1 MTAPMH
7 LLPGQETRRAGD
19 LLYVSTIFPVDG
31 DGRAVQSAS
40 NSPHMG
46 DSDVYTQSQVVLGE
60 LERRV
65 EADGSSMDRV
75 LRVEVQ
81 LAAAADFGEFK
92 LAWINAFDDAP
103 PARTTI
109 VVGDDQVVPGALVTV
124 NAVALNGGS
133 SAQRETIHTDEA
145 PDPMPYEHVP
155 QAVRGGHW
163 VYPSALPACD
173 YESGIP
179 MGVGKNLP
187 AFPYYAND
195 ATDQAEYVFANLQ
208 KVMQAAGTEVA
219 NIIKAHLYEPDLGT
233 FPDVD
238 AVWARYMPRPPT
250 RASMAARDLLV
261 ERAVFVANLLGV
273 MPDESMNIVE
283 TRKGISWH
291 PVLVRKVNFTPGIA
305 VGDDWLFLAGQVPVP
320 DFLTGVVGTG
330 PSALR
335 NYFSDIEMQT
345 ETTMRLI
352 QSQIDANGFEL
363 RDVVDA
369 HIFLVHAQRDYRGFA
384 RAWDRL
390 MAEGG
395 IENPP
400 PITLIPSR
408 QRNGNTGIM
417 FLGPDEHLRP
427 DIEIDFILHRS

>member
-60 LERRV
+60 LARRV
-65 EADGSSMDRV
+65 AADGSSMDRV

-92 LAWINAFDDAP
+92 LAWIDAFGEAP

-109 VVGDDQVVPGALVTV
+109 VVGDDQVVPGTLVTV

-133 SAQRETIHTDEA
+133 AAQRETIHTDEA
-145 PDPMPYEHVP
+145 PDPMPYEHAP
-155 QAVRGGHW
+155 QAIKGGHW

-173 YESGIP
+173 YENGIP
-179 MGVGKNLP
+179 VGKRLP

-195 ATDQAEYVFANLQ
+195 ATDQAEYVFANLA
-208 KVMQAAGTEVA
+208 KVMQSAGTDVA

-250 RASMAARDLLV
+250 RASMAAIDLLV
-261 ERAVFVANLLGV
+261 ERAVFVANLVGV

-291 PVLVRKVNFTPGIA
+291 PVDVRKVNFTPGIA
-305 VGDDWLFLAGQVPVP
+305 VGNDWLFLAGQVPVP

-335 NYFSDIEMQT
+335 HYFSDIEMQT

-352 QSQIDANGFEL
+352 QGQIDANGFEL

-369 HIFLVHAQRDYRGFA
+369 HIFLVHAQRDYRGFE
-384 RAWDRL
+384 RAWNRI
-390 MAEGG
+390 MGEGG

-408 QRNGNTGIM
+408 QRSGETGIM
-417 FLGPDEHLRP
+417 FLGPDPVLRP

>member
-40 NSPHMG
+40 NSPYMG
-46 DSDVYTQSQVVLGE
+46 DSDVYTQSQAVLGE
-60 LERRV
+60 LARRV

-92 LAWINAFDDAP
+92 LAWGDAFGDAP

-109 VVGDDQVVPGALVTV
+109 VVGDDQVVPGTLVTV

-133 SAQRETIHTDEA
+133 AQQRETIHTDEA

-155 QAVRGGHW
+155 QAIKGGHW

-173 YESGIP
+173 YENGIP
-179 MGVGKNLP
+179 VGKRLP

-208 KVMQAAGTEVA
+208 KVMQSAGTDVA

-250 RASMAARDLLV
+250 RASMAAVDLLV
-261 ERAVFVANLLGV
+261 ERAVFVANLVGV
-273 MPDESMNIVE
+273 MPDESMEIVE
-283 TRKGISWH
+283 TRKGIHWH
-291 PVLVRKVNFTPGIA
+291 PVDVRKVNFTPGIA

-352 QSQIDANGFEL
+352 GDQIDANGFEL

-369 HIFLVHAQRDYRGFA
+369 HIFLVHAQRDYRGFV
-384 RAWDRL
+384 RAWNRI

-417 FLGPDEHLRP
+417 FLGPDEVLRP

>member
-7 LLPGQETRRAGD
+7 LLPGQTTRRAGD
-19 LLYVSTIFPVDG
+19 LLYVSTIFPVDAH
-31 DGRAVQSAS
+31 GRPVRSS
-40 NSPHMG
+40 SYSPYMG
-46 DSDVYTQSQVVLGE
+46 ESDVYAQSSAILGE
-60 LERRV
+60 LARRV

-81 LAAAADFGEFK
+81 LAATADFGEFK
-92 LAWINAFDDAP
+92 LAWIDAFGDEP

-109 VVGDDQVVPGALVTV
+109 VVGDDQVVPGARVTL
-124 NAVALNGGS
+124 NAVALNGDS
-133 SAQRETIHTDEA
+133 TAQRETIRTDEA
-145 PDPMPYEHVP
+145 PDPMPYEHAP
-155 QAVRGGHW
+155 QAVKGGHW

-173 YESGIP
+173 YEGGIP
-179 MGVGKNLP
+179 PGVGRNLP

-219 NIIKAHLYEPDLGT
+219 NIVKAHLYEPDLGT

-250 RASMAARDLLV
+250 RASMAVRDLLV

-273 MPDESMNIVE
+273 MPDESMEIVE
-283 TRKGISWH
+283 TRKGIHWH

-305 VGDDWLFLAGQVPVP
+305 VGDDWLFLAGQIPVP
-320 DFLTGVVGTG
+320 DFLTGVVDTG
-330 PSALR
+330 PSKLR
-335 NYFSDIEMQT
+335 HYFSDIEMQT
-345 ETTMRLI
+345 EATMRLVCD
-352 QSQIDANGFEL
+352 QIDSNGFEL
-363 RDVVDA
+363 RDVVAA
-369 HIFLVHAQRDYRGFA
+369 HIFLVHAQRDYRGFE
-384 RAWDRL
+384 RAWRRV

-395 IENPP
+395 VEDPP

-417 FLGPDEHLRP
+417 FLGPDEVIRP
-427 DIEIDFILHRS
+427 DIEIDFILCRS

>member
-1 MTAPMH
+1 MTAPKH
-7 LLPGQETRRAGD
+7 LLPGPKTTAAGD
-19 LLYVSTIFPVDG
+19 LLYVSTIFPVDA
-31 DGRAVQSAS
+31 DGNAVQSES
-40 NSPHMG
+40 HSPYMG
-46 DSDVYTQSQVVLGE
+46 DSDVYTQSKVVLDE
-60 LERRV
+60 LARRV
-65 EADGSSMDRV
+65 GSMDRV

-81 LAAAADFGEFK
+81 LAAAADFHEFK
-92 LAWINAFDDAP
+92 LAWIEAFGDSP

-109 VVGDDQVVPGALVTV
+109 VVGDDWVVPGARVSM
-124 NAVALNGGS
+124 NAVALSSGS
-133 SAQRETIHTDEA
+133 SLARETVHTDEA
-145 PDPMPYEHVP
+145 PDPMAYEHVP
-155 QAVRGGHW
+155 QAVKAGPW

-179 MGVGKNLP
+179 VGKRLP

-208 KVMQAAGTEVA
+208 KVMQAAGTDVA
-219 NIIKAHLYEPDLGT
+219 NTVKAHLYEPDLGT

-261 ERAVFVANLLGV
+261 DRAVFVTNLLMV
-273 MPDESMNIVE
+273 MPDDSMEIVE
-283 TRKGISWH
+283 TRKGIHWH
-291 PVLVRKVNFTPGIA
+291 PVDVRKVNFTPGIA

-352 QSQIDANGFEL
+352 GDQIDANGFEL
-363 RDVVDA
+363 SDVVDA
-369 HIFLVHAQRDYRGFA
+369 HIFLVHAQRDYRGFV
-384 RAWDRL
+384 RAWNRI

-395 IENPP
+395 VENPP
-400 PITLIPSR
+400 AITLIPSR
-408 QRNGNTGIM
+408 QRSGETGIM
-417 FLGPDEHLRP
+417 FLGPDEVIRP

>member
-1 MTAPMH
+1 MAAPMH

-40 NSPHMG
+40 NSPYMG
-46 DSDVYTQSQVVLGE
+46 DSDVYTQSQAVLGE
-60 LERRV
+60 LARRV
-65 EADGSSMDRV
+65 EADGSSTDRV

-92 LAWINAFDDAP
+92 LAWMDVFGDAP

-109 VVGDDQVVPGALVTV
+109 VVGDDQVVPGTLVTV

-133 SAQRETIHTDEA
+133 AQQRETIHTDEA

-155 QAVRGGHW
+155 QAIKGGHW

-173 YESGIP
+173 YENGIP
-179 MGVGKNLP
+179 VGKRLP

-208 KVMQAAGTEVA
+208 KVMQSAGTDVA

-250 RASMAARDLLV
+250 RASMAAVDLLV
-261 ERAVFVANLLGV
+261 ERAVFVANLVGV
-273 MPDESMNIVE
+273 MPDESMEIVE
-283 TRKGISWH
+283 TRKGIHWH
-291 PVLVRKVNFTPGIA
+291 PVDVRKVNFTPGIA

-352 QSQIDANGFEL
+352 GDQIDANGFEL

-369 HIFLVHAQRDYRGFA
+369 HVFLVHAQRDYRGFV
-384 RAWDRL
+384 RAWNRI

-395 IENPP
+395 VENPP
-400 PITLIPSR
+400 PITLLPSR
-408 QRNGNTGIM
+408 QRSGETGIM
-417 FLGPDEHLRP
+417 FLGPDAVLRP
-427 DIEIDFILHRS
+427 DIEIDFILNRN

>member
-60 LERRV
+60 LARRV
-65 EADGSSMDRV
+65 AADGSSMDRV

-92 LAWINAFDDAP
+92 LAWINAFGEAP

-109 VVGDDQVVPGALVTV
+109 VVGDDQVVPGTLVTV

-133 SAQRETIHTDEA
+133 AQQRETIHTDEA

-155 QAVRGGHW
+155 QAIKGGHW

-173 YESGIP
+173 YENGIP
-179 MGVGKNLP
+179 VGKRLP

-208 KVMQAAGTEVA
+208 KVMQSAGTDVA
-219 NIIKAHLYEPDLGT
+219 NVIKAHLYEPDLGT

-250 RASMAARDLLV
+250 RASMAAIDLLV
-261 ERAVFVANLLGV
+261 ERAVFVANLVGV
-273 MPDESMNIVE
+273 MPDESMEIVE

-291 PVLVRKVNFTPGIA
+291 PVDVRKVNFTPGIA

-335 NYFSDIEMQT
+335 NYFSNIEMQT

-352 QSQIDANGFEL
+352 QGQIDANGFEL

-369 HIFLVHAQRDYRGFA
+369 HIFLVHAQRDYRGFE
-384 RAWDRL
+384 RAWNRI

-395 IENPP
+395 VENPP

-408 QRNGNTGIM
+408 QRSGETGIM
-417 FLGPDEHLRP
+417 FLGPDEVLRP

>member
-7 LLPGQETRRAGD
+7 LLPGQTTRRAGD
-19 LLYVSTIFPVDG
+19 LLYVSTIFPVDAH
-31 DGRAVQSAS
+31 GRPVRSS
-40 NSPHMG
+40 SYSPYMG
-46 DSDVYTQSQVVLGE
+46 ESDVYAQSSAILGE
-60 LERRV
+60 LARRV

-81 LAAAADFGEFK
+81 LAATADFGEFK
-92 LAWINAFDDAP
+92 LAWLDAFGDEP

-109 VVGDDQVVPGALVTV
+109 VVGDDQVVPGARVTL
-124 NAVALNGGS
+124 NAVALNGDS
-133 SAQRETIHTDEA
+133 TAQRETIRTDEA
-145 PDPMPYEHVP
+145 PDPMPYEHAP
-155 QAVRGGHW
+155 QAVKGGHW

-173 YESGIP
+173 YEGGIP
-179 MGVGKNLP
+179 PGVGRNLP

-219 NIIKAHLYEPDLGT
+219 NIVKAHLYEPDLGT

-250 RASMAARDLLV
+250 RASMAVRDLLV

-273 MPDESMNIVE
+273 MPDESMEIVE
-283 TRKGISWH
+283 TRKGIHWH

-305 VGDDWLFLAGQVPVP
+305 VGDDWLFLAGQIPVP
-320 DFLTGVVGTG
+320 DFLTGVVDTG
-330 PSALR
+330 PSKLR
-335 NYFSDIEMQT
+335 HYFSDIEMQT
-345 ETTMRLI
+345 EATMRLVCD
-352 QSQIDANGFEL
+352 QIDSNGFEL

-369 HIFLVHAQRDYRGFA
+369 HIFLVHAQRDYRGFE
-384 RAWDRL
+384 RAWRRV

-395 IENPP
+395 VEDPP

-417 FLGPDEHLRP
+417 FLGPDEVIRP
-427 DIEIDFILHRS
+427 DIEIDFILCRS

>member
-7 LLPGQETRRAGD
+7 LLPGQTTRRAGD
-19 LLYVSTIFPVDG
+19 LLYVSTIFPVDAH
-31 DGRAVQSAS
+31 GRPVRSS
-40 NSPHMG
+40 SYSPHMG
-46 DSDVYTQSQVVLGE
+46 ESDVYAQSSAILGE
-60 LERRV
+60 LARRV

-81 LAAAADFGEFK
+81 LAATADFGEFK
-92 LAWINAFDDAP
+92 LAWIDAFGDEP

-109 VVGDDQVVPGALVTV
+109 VVGDDQVVPGARVTL
-124 NAVALNGGS
+124 NAVALNGDS
-133 SAQRETIHTDEA
+133 TAQRETIRTDEA
-145 PDPMPYEHVP
+145 PDPMPYEHAP
-155 QAVRGGHW
+155 QAVKGGHW

-173 YESGIP
+173 YEGGIP
-179 MGVGKNLP
+179 PGVGRNLP

-219 NIIKAHLYEPDLGT
+219 NIVKAHLYEPDLGT

-250 RASMAARDLLV
+250 RASMAVRDLLV

-273 MPDESMNIVE
+273 MPDESMEIVE
-283 TRKGISWH
+283 TRKGIHWH

-305 VGDDWLFLAGQVPVP
+305 VGDDWLFLAGQIPVP
-320 DFLTGVVGTG
+320 DFLTGVVDTG
-330 PSALR
+330 PSKLR
-335 NYFSDIEMQT
+335 HYFSDIEMQT
-345 ETTMRLI
+345 EATMRLVCD
-352 QSQIDANGFEL
+352 QIDSNGFEL

-369 HIFLVHAQRDYRGFA
+369 HIFLVHAQRDYRGFE
-384 RAWDRL
+384 RAWRRV

-395 IENPP
+395 VEDPP

-417 FLGPDEHLRP
+417 FLGPDEVIRP
-427 DIEIDFILHRS
+427 DIEIDFILCRS

>member
-7 LLPGQETRRAGD
+7 LLPGQEARRAGD

-60 LERRV
+60 LARRV
-65 EADGSSMDRV
+65 AADGSSMDRV

-92 LAWINAFDDAP
+92 LAWINAFGEAP

-109 VVGDDQVVPGALVTV
+109 VVGDDQVVPGTLVTV

-133 SAQRETIHTDEA
+133 AQQRETIHTDEA

-155 QAVRGGHW
+155 QAIKGGHW

-173 YESGIP
+173 YENGIP
-179 MGVGKNLP
+179 VGKRLP

-208 KVMQAAGTEVA
+208 KVMQSAGTDVA
-219 NIIKAHLYEPDLGT
+219 NVIKAHLYEPDLGT

-250 RASMAARDLLV
+250 RASMAAIDLLV
-261 ERAVFVANLLGV
+261 ERAVFVANLVGV
-273 MPDESMNIVE
+273 MPDESMEIVE

-291 PVLVRKVNFTPGIA
+291 PVDVRKVNFTPGIA

-335 NYFSDIEMQT
+335 NYFSNIEMQT

-352 QSQIDANGFEL
+352 QGQIDANGFEL

-369 HIFLVHAQRDYRGFA
+369 HIFLVHAQRDYRGFE
-384 RAWDRL
+384 RAWNRI
-390 MAEGG
+390 MAERG

-417 FLGPDEHLRP
+417 FLGPDEVLRP

>member
-46 DSDVYTQSQVVLGE
+46 DSDVYTQSQVVLDE
-60 LERRV
+60 LARRV
-65 EADGSSMDRV
+65 AADGSSMDRV

-92 LAWINAFDDAP
+92 LAWINAFGEAP

-109 VVGDDQVVPGALVTV
+109 VVGDDQVVPGTLVTV

-133 SAQRETIHTDEA
+133 AQQRETIHTDEA

-155 QAVRGGHW
+155 QAIKGGHW

-173 YESGIP
+173 YENGIP
-179 MGVGKNLP
+179 VGKRLP

-195 ATDQAEYVFANLQ
+195 ATDQADYVFANLQ
-208 KVMQAAGTEVA
+208 KVMQSAGTDVA
-219 NIIKAHLYEPDLGT
+219 NVIKAHLYEPDLGT

-250 RASMAARDLLV
+250 RASMAAIDLLV
-261 ERAVFVANLLGV
+261 ERAVFVANLVGV
-273 MPDESMNIVE
+273 MPDESMEIVE

-291 PVLVRKVNFTPGIA
+291 PVDVRKVNFTPGIA

-335 NYFSDIEMQT
+335 NYFSNIEMQT

-352 QSQIDANGFEL
+352 QGQIDANGFEL

-369 HIFLVHAQRDYRGFA
+369 HIFLVHAQRDYRGFE
-384 RAWDRL
+384 RAWNRI

-417 FLGPDEHLRP
+417 FLGPDEVLRP

>member
-7 LLPGQETRRAGD
+7 LLPGQEARRAGD

-46 DSDVYTQSQVVLGE
+46 DSDVYTQSKVVLGE
-60 LERRV
+60 LARRV
-65 EADGSSMDRV
+65 AADGSSMDRV

-92 LAWINAFDDAP
+92 LAWINAFGEAP

-109 VVGDDQVVPGALVTV
+109 VVGDDQVVPGTLVTV

-133 SAQRETIHTDEA
+133 AQQRETIHTDEA

-155 QAVRGGHW
+155 QAIKGGHW

-173 YESGIP
+173 YENGIP
-179 MGVGKNLP
+179 VGKRLP

-208 KVMQAAGTEVA
+208 KVMQSAGTDVA
-219 NIIKAHLYEPDLGT
+219 NVIKAHLYEPDLGT

-250 RASMAARDLLV
+250 RASMAAIDLLV
-261 ERAVFVANLLGV
+261 ERAVFVANLVGV
-273 MPDESMNIVE
+273 MPDESMEIVE

-291 PVLVRKVNFTPGIA
+291 PVDVRKVNFTPGIA

-335 NYFSDIEMQT
+335 NYFSNIEMQT

-352 QSQIDANGFEL
+352 QGQIDANGFEL

-369 HIFLVHAQRDYRGFA
+369 HIFLVHAQRDYRGFE
-384 RAWDRL
+384 RAWNRI
-390 MAEGG
+390 MAERG

-417 FLGPDEHLRP
+417 FLGPDEVLRP

>member
-60 LERRV
+60 LARRV
-65 EADGSSMDRV
+65 AADGSSMDRV

-92 LAWINAFDDAP
+92 LAWINAFGEAP

-109 VVGDDQVVPGALVTV
+109 VVGDDQVVPGTLVTV

-133 SAQRETIHTDEA
+133 AQQRETIHTDEA

-155 QAVRGGHW
+155 QAIKGGHW

-173 YESGIP
+173 YENGIP
-179 MGVGKNLP
+179 VGKRLP

-208 KVMQAAGTEVA
+208 KVMQSAGTDVA
-219 NIIKAHLYEPDLGT
+219 NVIKAHLYEPDLGT

-250 RASMAARDLLV
+250 RASMAAIDLLV

-273 MPDESMNIVE
+273 MPDESMEIVE

-291 PVLVRKVNFTPGIA
+291 PVDVRKVNFTPGIA

-352 QSQIDANGFEL
+352 QGQIDANGFEL

-369 HIFLVHAQRDYRGFA
+369 HIFLVHAQRDYRGFE
-384 RAWDRL
+384 RAWNRI
-390 MAEGG
+390 MSEGG

-408 QRNGNTGIM
+408 QRSGETGIM
-417 FLGPDEHLRP
+417 FLGPDEVLRP

>member
-31 DGRAVQSAS
+31 GGRAVQSAS
-40 NSPHMG
+40 HSPHMG
-46 DSDVYTQSQVVLGE
+46 DSEVYTQSSAILGE
-60 LERRV
+60 LARRV

-75 LRVEVQ
+75 LRAEVQ
-81 LAAAADFGEFK
+81 LAAVEDFGEFK
-92 LAWINAFDDAP
+92 LAWIDAFGDAP

-109 VVGDDQVVPGALVTV
+109 VVGDDQVVPGARVTL

-145 PDPMPYEHVP
+145 PDPMPYEHAP
-155 QAVRGGHW
+155 QAIKGGHW

-173 YESGIP
+173 YETGIP
-179 MGVGKNLP
+179 LGVGKNLP

-219 NIIKAHLYEPDLGT
+219 NIIKAHLYEPSLLT

-261 ERAVFVANLLGV
+261 ERAVFVANLVGV
-273 MPDESMNIVE
+273 MPDESMEIVE
-283 TRKGISWH
+283 TRKGIHWH

-320 DFLTGVVGTG
+320 DFLTGVVDTG
-330 PSALR
+330 PSKLR
-335 NYFSDIEMQT
+335 HYFSDIELQT
-345 ETTMRLI
+345 EATMRLI
-352 QSQIDANGFEL
+352 QDQIDANGFEL

-369 HIFLVHAQRDYRGFA
+369 HIFLVHAQRDYRGFE
-384 RAWDRL
+384 RAWNRI
-390 MAEGG
+390 MAEAG
-395 IENPP
+395 IDDPP

-427 DIEIDFILHRS
+427 DIEIDFILNRS

>member
-1 MTAPMH
+1 
-7 LLPGQETRRAGD
+7 
-19 LLYVSTIFPVDG
+19 
-31 DGRAVQSAS
+31 
-40 NSPHMG
+40 
-46 DSDVYTQSQVVLGE
+46 
-60 LERRV
+60 
-65 EADGSSMDRV
+65 
-75 LRVEVQ
+75 
-81 LAAAADFGEFK
+81 
-92 LAWINAFDDAP
+92 
-103 PARTTI
+103 
-109 VVGDDQVVPGALVTV
+109 
-124 NAVALNGGS
+124 
-133 SAQRETIHTDEA
+133 
-145 PDPMPYEHVP
+145 MPYEHVP
-155 QAVRGGHW
+155 QAIKGGHW

-173 YESGIP
+173 YENGIP
-179 MGVGKNLP
+179 VGKRLP

-208 KVMQAAGTEVA
+208 KVMQSAGTDVA
-219 NIIKAHLYEPDLGT
+219 NVIKAHLYEPDLGT

-250 RASMAARDLLV
+250 RASMAAIDLLV

-273 MPDESMNIVE
+273 MPDESMEIVE

-291 PVLVRKVNFTPGIA
+291 PVDVRKVNFTPGIA

-352 QSQIDANGFEL
+352 QGQIDANGFEL

-369 HIFLVHAQRDYRGFA
+369 HIFLVHAQRDYRGFE
-384 RAWDRL
+384 RAWNRI
-390 MAEGG
+390 MSEGG

-408 QRNGNTGIM
+408 QRSGETGIM
-417 FLGPDEHLRP
+417 FLGPDEVLRP

>member
-31 DGRAVQSAS
+31 DGRAVKSAS

-46 DSDVYTQSQVVLGE
+46 DSDVYTQSQVVLDE
-60 LERRV
+60 LARRV
-65 EADGSSMDRV
+65 VADGSSMDRV

-92 LAWINAFDDAP
+92 LAWINAFGEAP

-109 VVGDDQVVPGALVTV
+109 VVGDDQVVPGTLVTV

-133 SAQRETIHTDEA
+133 AQQRETIHTDEA

-155 QAVRGGHW
+155 QAIKGGHW

-173 YESGIP
+173 YENGIP
-179 MGVGKNLP
+179 VGKRLP

-208 KVMQAAGTEVA
+208 KVMQSAGTDVA
-219 NIIKAHLYEPDLGT
+219 NVIKAHLYEPDLGT

-250 RASMAARDLLV
+250 RASMAAIDLLV
-261 ERAVFVANLLGV
+261 ERAVFVANLVGV
-273 MPDESMNIVE
+273 MPDESMEIVE

-291 PVLVRKVNFTPGIA
+291 PVDVRKVNFTPGIA

-335 NYFSDIEMQT
+335 NYFSNIEMQT

-352 QSQIDANGFEL
+352 QGQIDANGFEL

-369 HIFLVHAQRDYRGFA
+369 HIFLVHAQRDYRGFE
-384 RAWDRL
+384 RAWNRI

-400 PITLIPSR
+400 PITHIPSR

-417 FLGPDEHLRP
+417 FLGPDEVLRP

>member
-60 LERRV
+60 LARRV
-65 EADGSSMDRV
+65 AADGSSMDRV

-92 LAWINAFDDAP
+92 LAWINAFGEAP

-109 VVGDDQVVPGALVTV
+109 VVGDDQVVPGTLVTV

-133 SAQRETIHTDEA
+133 AQQRETIHTDEA

-155 QAVRGGHW
+155 QAIKGGHW

-173 YESGIP
+173 YENGIP
-179 MGVGKNLP
+179 VGKRLP

-208 KVMQAAGTEVA
+208 KVMQSAGTDVA
-219 NIIKAHLYEPDLGT
+219 NVIKAHLYEPDLGT

-250 RASMAARDLLV
+250 RASMAAIDLLV
-261 ERAVFVANLLGV
+261 ERAVFVANLVGV
-273 MPDESMNIVE
+273 MPDESMEIVE

-291 PVLVRKVNFTPGIA
+291 PVDVRKVNFTPGIA

-335 NYFSDIEMQT
+335 NYFSNIEMQT

-352 QSQIDANGFEL
+352 QGQIDANGFEL

-369 HIFLVHAQRDYRGFA
+369 HIFLVHAQRDYRGFE
-384 RAWDRL
+384 RAWNRI

-395 IENPP
+395 VENPP

-408 QRNGNTGIM
+408 QRSGEPGIM
-417 FLGPDEHLRP
+417 FLGPDEVLRP

>member
-31 DGRAVQSAS
+31 DGRAVRSAS

-46 DSDVYTQSQVVLGE
+46 DSDVYTQSQVVLDE
-60 LERRV
+60 LARRV
-65 EADGSSMDRV
+65 AADGSPMDRV

-92 LAWINAFDDAP
+92 LAWINAFGEAP

-109 VVGDDQVVPGALVTV
+109 VVGDDQVVPGTLVTV

-133 SAQRETIHTDEA
+133 AQQRETIHTDEA

-155 QAVRGGHW
+155 QAIKGGHW

-173 YESGIP
+173 YENGIP
-179 MGVGKNLP
+179 VGKRLP

-208 KVMQAAGTEVA
+208 KVMQSAGTDVA
-219 NIIKAHLYEPDLGT
+219 NVIKAHLYEPDLGT

-250 RASMAARDLLV
+250 RASMAAIDLLV
-261 ERAVFVANLLGV
+261 ERAVFVANLVGV
-273 MPDESMNIVE
+273 MPDESMEIVE

-291 PVLVRKVNFTPGIA
+291 PVDVRKVNFTPGIA

-335 NYFSDIEMQT
+335 NYFSNIEMQT

-352 QSQIDANGFEL
+352 QGQIDANGFEL

-369 HIFLVHAQRDYRGFA
+369 HIFLVHAQRDYRGFE
-384 RAWDRL
+384 RAWNRI

-417 FLGPDEHLRP
+417 FLGPDEVLRP

>member
-7 LLPGQETRRAGD
+7 LLPGQEARRAGD

-46 DSDVYTQSQVVLGE
+46 DSDVYTQSQVVLDE
-60 LERRV
+60 LARRV
-65 EADGSSMDRV
+65 AADGSSMDRV

-92 LAWINAFDDAP
+92 LAWINAFGEAP

-109 VVGDDQVVPGALVTV
+109 VVGDDQVVPGTLVTV

-133 SAQRETIHTDEA
+133 AQQRETIHTDEA

-155 QAVRGGHW
+155 QAIKGGHW

-173 YESGIP
+173 YENGIP
-179 MGVGKNLP
+179 VGKRLP

-208 KVMQAAGTEVA
+208 KVMQSAGTDVA
-219 NIIKAHLYEPDLGT
+219 NVIKAHLYEPDLGT

-250 RASMAARDLLV
+250 RASMAAIDLLV

-273 MPDESMNIVE
+273 MPDESMEIVE

-291 PVLVRKVNFTPGIA
+291 PVDVRKVNFTPGIA

-335 NYFSDIEMQT
+335 NYFSNIEMQT

-352 QSQIDANGFEL
+352 QGQIDANGFEL

-369 HIFLVHAQRDYRGFA
+369 HIFLVHAQRDYRGFE
-384 RAWDRL
+384 RAWNRI

-408 QRNGNTGIM
+408 QRNGETGIM
-417 FLGPDEHLRP
+417 FLGPDEVLRP

>member
-7 LLPGQETRRAGD
+7 LLPGQEARRAGD

-60 LERRV
+60 LARRV
-65 EADGSSMDRV
+65 AADGSSMDRV

-92 LAWINAFDDAP
+92 LAWINAFGEAP

-109 VVGDDQVVPGALVTV
+109 VVGDDQVVPGTLVTV

-133 SAQRETIHTDEA
+133 AQQRETIHTDEA

-155 QAVRGGHW
+155 QAIKGGHW

-173 YESGIP
+173 YENGIP
-179 MGVGKNLP
+179 VGKRLP

-208 KVMQAAGTEVA
+208 KVMQSAGTDVA
-219 NIIKAHLYEPDLGT
+219 NVIKAHLYEPDLGT

-250 RASMAARDLLV
+250 RASMAAIDLLV
-261 ERAVFVANLLGV
+261 ERAVFVANLVGV
-273 MPDESMNIVE
+273 MPDESMEIVE

-291 PVLVRKVNFTPGIA
+291 PVDVRKVNFTPGIA

-335 NYFSDIEMQT
+335 NYFSNIEMQT

-352 QSQIDANGFEL
+352 QGQIDANGFEL

-369 HIFLVHAQRDYRGFA
+369 HIFLVHAQRDYRGFE
-384 RAWDRL
+384 RAWNRI

-417 FLGPDEHLRP
+417 FLGPDEVLHP

>member
-7 LLPGQETRRAGD
+7 LLPGQEARRAGD

-40 NSPHMG
+40 NSPYMG

-60 LERRV
+60 LARRV
-65 EADGSSMDRV
+65 AADGSSMDRV

-92 LAWINAFDDAP
+92 LAWINAFGEAP

-109 VVGDDQVVPGALVTV
+109 VVGDDQVVPGTLVTV

-133 SAQRETIHTDEA
+133 AQQRETIHTDEA

-155 QAVRGGHW
+155 QAIKGGHW

-173 YESGIP
+173 YENGIP
-179 MGVGKNLP
+179 VGKRLP

-208 KVMQAAGTEVA
+208 KVMQSAGTDVA
-219 NIIKAHLYEPDLGT
+219 NVIKAHLYEPDLGT

-250 RASMAARDLLV
+250 RASMAAIDLLV
-261 ERAVFVANLLGV
+261 ERAVFVANLVGV
-273 MPDESMNIVE
+273 MPDESMEIVE

-291 PVLVRKVNFTPGIA
+291 PVDVRKVNFTPGIA

-352 QSQIDANGFEL
+352 QGQIDANGFEL

-369 HIFLVHAQRDYRGFA
+369 HIFLVHAQRDYRGFE
-384 RAWDRL
+384 RAWNRI

-395 IENPP
+395 VENPP

-408 QRNGNTGIM
+408 QRSGETGIM
-417 FLGPDEHLRP
+417 FLGPDEVLRP

>member
-60 LERRV
+60 LARRV
-65 EADGSSMDRV
+65 AADGSSMDRV

-92 LAWINAFDDAP
+92 LAWINAFGEAP

-109 VVGDDQVVPGALVTV
+109 VVGDDQVVPGTLVTV

-133 SAQRETIHTDEA
+133 AAQRETIHTDEA

-155 QAVRGGHW
+155 QAIKGGHW

-173 YESGIP
+173 YENGIP

-195 ATDQAEYVFANLQ
+195 ATDQAEYVFANVA
-208 KVMQAAGTEVA
+208 KVMQSAGTDVA

-250 RASMAARDLLV
+250 RASMAA
-261 ERAVFVANLLGV
+261 
-273 MPDESMNIVE
+273 S
-283 TRKGISWH
+283 TCSWSGRCSW
-291 PVLVRKVNFTPGIA
+291 PTSWA
-305 VGDDWLFLAGQVPVP
+305 
-320 DFLTGVVGTG
+320 
-330 PSALR
+330 
-335 NYFSDIEMQT
+335 
-345 ETTMRLI
+345 
-352 QSQIDANGFEL
+352 
-363 RDVVDA
+363 
-369 HIFLVHAQRDYRGFA
+369 
-384 RAWDRL
+384 
-390 MAEGG
+390 
-395 IENPP
+395 
-400 PITLIPSR
+400 
-408 QRNGNTGIM
+408 
-417 FLGPDEHLRP
+417 
-427 DIEIDFILHRS
+427 

>member
-7 LLPGQETRRAGD
+7 LLPGQEARRAGD

-46 DSDVYTQSQVVLGE
+46 DSDVYTQSQVVLDE
-60 LERRV
+60 LARRV
-65 EADGSSMDRV
+65 AADGSSMDRG

-81 LAAAADFGEFK
+81 LAASADFGEFK
-92 LAWINAFDDAP
+92 LAWINAFGEAP

-109 VVGDDQVVPGALVTV
+109 VVGDDQVVPGTLVTV

-133 SAQRETIHTDEA
+133 AQQRETIHTDEA

-155 QAVRGGHW
+155 QAIKGGHW

-173 YESGIP
+173 YENGIP
-179 MGVGKNLP
+179 VGKRLP

-208 KVMQAAGTEVA
+208 KVMQSAGTDVA
-219 NIIKAHLYEPDLGT
+219 NVIKAHLYEPDLGT

-250 RASMAARDLLV
+250 RASMAAIDLLV
-261 ERAVFVANLLGV
+261 ERAVFVANLVGV
-273 MPDESMNIVE
+273 MPDESMEIVE

-291 PVLVRKVNFTPGIA
+291 PVDVRKVNFTPGIA

-335 NYFSDIEMQT
+335 NYFSNIEMQT

-352 QSQIDANGFEL
+352 QGQIDANGFEL

-369 HIFLVHAQRDYRGFA
+369 HIFLVHAQRDYRGFE
-384 RAWDRL
+384 RAWNRI
-390 MAEGG
+390 MAERG

-417 FLGPDEHLRP
+417 FLGPDEVLRP

>member
-31 DGRAVQSAS
+31 DGRAVKSAS

-60 LERRV
+60 LARRV
-65 EADGSSMDRV
+65 AADGSSMDRV

-92 LAWINAFDDAP
+92 LAWINAFGEAP

-109 VVGDDQVVPGALVTV
+109 VVGDDQVVPGTLVTV

-133 SAQRETIHTDEA
+133 AQQRETIHTDEA

-155 QAVRGGHW
+155 QAIKGGHW

-173 YESGIP
+173 YENGIP
-179 MGVGKNLP
+179 VGKRLP

-208 KVMQAAGTEVA
+208 KVMQSAGTDVA
-219 NIIKAHLYEPDLGT
+219 NVIKAHLYEPDLGT

-250 RASMAARDLLV
+250 RASMAAIDLLV

-273 MPDESMNIVE
+273 MPDESMEIVE

-291 PVLVRKVNFTPGIA
+291 PVDVRKVNFTPGIA

-335 NYFSDIEMQT
+335 NYFSNIEMQT

-352 QSQIDANGFEL
+352 QGQIDANGFEL

-369 HIFLVHAQRDYRGFA
+369 HIFLVHAQRDYRGFE
-384 RAWDRL
+384 RAWNRI

-417 FLGPDEHLRP
+417 FLGPDEVLRP

>member
-60 LERRV
+60 LARRV
-65 EADGSSMDRV
+65 AADGSSMDRV

-92 LAWINAFDDAP
+92 LAWIDAFGEAP

-109 VVGDDQVVPGALVTV
+109 VVGDDQVVPGTLVTV

-133 SAQRETIHTDEA
+133 AAQRETIHTDEA
-145 PDPMPYEHVP
+145 PDPMPYEHAP
-155 QAVRGGHW
+155 QAIKGGHW

-173 YESGIP
+173 YENGIP
-179 MGVGKNLP
+179 VGKRLP

-195 ATDQAEYVFANLQ
+195 ATDQAEYVFANLA
-208 KVMQAAGTEVA
+208 KVMQSAGTDVA

-250 RASMAARDLLV
+250 RASMAAIDLLV
-261 ERAVFVANLLGV
+261 ERAVFVANLVGV

-291 PVLVRKVNFTPGIA
+291 PVDVRKVNFTPGIA
-305 VGDDWLFLAGQVPVP
+305 VGNDWLFLAGQVPVP

-352 QSQIDANGFEL
+352 QGQIDANGFEL

-408 QRNGNTGIM
+408 QRSGETGIM
-417 FLGPDEHLRP
+417 FLGPDEVLRP

>member
-7 LLPGQETRRAGD
+7 LLPGQEARRAGD

-40 NSPHMG
+40 NSPYMG
-46 DSDVYTQSQVVLGE
+46 DSDVYTQSQVVLRE
-60 LERRV
+60 LARRV

-92 LAWINAFDDAP
+92 PAWMDAFGDAP

-109 VVGDDQVVPGALVTV
+109 VVGDDQVVPGTLVTV

-133 SAQRETIHTDEA
+133 AAQRETIHTDEA
-145 PDPMPYEHVP
+145 PDPMPYEHAP
-155 QAVRGGHW
+155 QAIKGGHW

-173 YESGIP
+173 YENGIP
-179 MGVGKNLP
+179 VGKRLP

-195 ATDQAEYVFANLQ
+195 ATDQAEYVFANLA
-208 KVMQAAGTEVA
+208 KVMQSAGTDVA
-219 NIIKAHLYEPDLGT
+219 NVIKAHLYEPDLGT

-250 RASMAARDLLV
+250 RASMAAVDLLV
-261 ERAVFVANLLGV
+261 ERAVFVANLVGV
-273 MPDESMNIVE
+273 MPDESMEIVE
-283 TRKGISWH
+283 TRKGIHWH
-291 PVLVRKVNFTPGIA
+291 PVDVRKVNFTPGIA

-352 QSQIDANGFEL
+352 GDQIDANGFEL

-369 HIFLVHAQRDYRGFA
+369 HIFLVHAQRDYRGFE
-384 RAWDRL
+384 RAWNRIMD
-390 MAEGG
+390 EGG

-417 FLGPDEHLRP
+417 FLGPDEVLRP

>member
-31 DGRAVQSAS
+31 DGRAVKSAS

-60 LERRV
+60 LARRV
-65 EADGSSMDRV
+65 AADGSSMDRV

-92 LAWINAFDDAP
+92 LAWINAFGEAP

-109 VVGDDQVVPGALVTV
+109 VVGDDQVVPGTLVTV

-133 SAQRETIHTDEA
+133 AQQRETIHTDEA

-155 QAVRGGHW
+155 QAIKGGHW

-173 YESGIP
+173 YENGIP
-179 MGVGKNLP
+179 VGKRLP

-208 KVMQAAGTEVA
+208 KVMQSAGTDVA
-219 NIIKAHLYEPDLGT
+219 NVIKAHLYEPDLGT

-250 RASMAARDLLV
+250 RASMAAIDLLV
-261 ERAVFVANLLGV
+261 ERAVFVANLVGV
-273 MPDESMNIVE
+273 MPDESMEIVE

-291 PVLVRKVNFTPGIA
+291 PVDVRKVNFTPGIA

-335 NYFSDIEMQT
+335 NYFSNIEMQT

-352 QSQIDANGFEL
+352 QGQIDANGFEL

-369 HIFLVHAQRDYRGFA
+369 HIFLVHAQRDYRGFE
-384 RAWDRL
+384 RAWNRI
-390 MAEGG
+390 MAERG

-417 FLGPDEHLRP
+417 FLGPDEVLRP

>member
-7 LLPGQETRRAGD
+7 LLPGPEAGRAGD
-19 LLYVSTIFPVDG
+19 LLYVSTIFPVDA

-40 NSPHMG
+40 VSPFMG
-46 DSDVYTQSQVVLGE
+46 DSDVYTQSTVVLDE
-60 LERRV
+60 LARRV

-81 LAAAADFGEFK
+81 LAAAADFREFK
-92 LAWINAFDDAP
+92 LAWMDAFGDTP

-109 VVGDDQVVPGALVTV
+109 VVGDDWVVPGARVAM
-124 NAVALNGGS
+124 NAVALNGDS
-133 SAQRETIHTDEA
+133 SQERETVHTDEA

-155 QAVRGGHW
+155 QAIKGGPW

-173 YESGIP
+173 YDAGIP
-179 MGVGKNLP
+179 VGKRLP

-195 ATDQAEYVFANLQ
+195 ATDQAEYVFSNLQ
-208 KVMQAAGTEVA
+208 KVMHAAGTDVA
-219 NIIKAHLYEPDLGT
+219 NTVKAHLYEPDLGT

-261 ERAVFVANLLGV
+261 ERAVFVANLLMV
-273 MPDESMNIVE
+273 MPDDSMNIVE
-283 TRKGISWH
+283 TRKGIHWH
-291 PVLVRKVNFTPGIA
+291 PVDVRKVNFTPGIA

-352 QSQIDANGFEL
+352 QDQIDANGFDL
-363 RDVVDA
+363 KDVVDA
-369 HIFLVHAQRDYRGFA
+369 HIFLVHAQRDYRGFV
-384 RAWDRL
+384 RAWNRI

-395 IENPP
+395 VENPP
-400 PITLIPSR
+400 PITLLPSR
-408 QRNGNTGIM
+408 QRSGETGIM
-417 FLGPDEHLRP
+417 FLGPDPVLRP
-427 DIEIDFILHRS
+427 DIEIDFVLHRS